1 MGESYADIP
10 IDDRHVKK
18 SRTHQIPKE
27 WLKVSPERRAAEQ
40 AVDEHIFQPALA
52 KCVQLAG
59 VASAAALPQGVEK
72 RLRSCVNA
80 TVRHA
85 VRPSVYA
92 DLNDPK
98 VRELIIDES
107 LKHLVWSFKRLQTQ
121 HSQFITP
128 AISEEEFAATIRAE
142 QDRIAAKEREDK
154 LRMEED
160 RRQRLYDQQQ
170 AYASSNVT
178 DEIDE
183 ITPQELERAKP
194 VPTDA
199 EDNLDSAGLDQ
210 QMINALKQRE
220 ERRKMILSQLD
231 EPDVPEWL
239 KHAVDRD
246 DTEFFPMA
254 SGQFAKEKTR
264 EDLLA
269 DFFQS
274 ELDEMPVGSEEET
287 TFLEFLEK
295 FTADEESGIVE
306 QESVEEVKKRVNA
319 MLKEIEDKKQKKTS

>member
-1 MGESYADIP
+1 
-10 IDDRHVKK
+10 
-18 SRTHQIPKE
+18 
-27 WLKVSPERRAAEQ
+27 LK
-40 AVDEHIFQPALA
+40 
-52 KCVQLAG
+52 LAG
-59 VASAAALPQGVEK
+59 VDSAEALPKGIEK

-98 VRELIIDES
+98 VRELIVDES
-107 LKHLVWSFKRLQTQ
+107 LKHLVWSFQAMKTQ
-121 HSQFITP
+121 HTEFITP
-128 AISEEEFAATIRAE
+128 DISEEEIASTIRAE
-142 QDRIAAKEREDK
+142 QERIAAKEREDK
-154 LRMEED
+154 LQMEED

-178 DEIDE
+178 DEMDE
-183 ITPQELERAKP
+183 ITPQELQRAKASP
-194 VPTDA
+194 AATESD
-199 EDNLDSAGLDQ
+199 DNIDSLGLDK

-239 KHAVDRD
+239 KHAVDKE
-246 DTEFFPMA
+246 DTEYFPMA
-254 SGQFAKEKTR
+254 SGRFTKEKGR

-274 ELDEMPVGSEEET
+274 ELDDMAVGSEEET
-287 TFLEFLEK
+287 AMLEFLEK
-295 FTADEESGIVE
+295 FTEEEESGLLE

-319 MLKEIEDKKQKKTS
+319 MLKEIEDRKAKKEA

>member
-1 MGESYADIP
+1 M
-10 IDDRHVKK
+10 
-18 SRTHQIPKE
+18 
-27 WLKVSPERRAAEQ
+27 SPERRAAEQ

-59 VASAAALPQGVEK
+59 VASAAELPEGIEK

-85 VRPSVYA
+85 VRPAVYA

-107 LKHLVWSFKRLQTQ
+107 LKHLVWSFQKIKAQ
-121 HSQFITP
+121 HTEFITP
-128 AISEEEFAATIRAE
+128 SISEEEIAMTIRAE
-142 QDRIAAKEREDK
+142 QERIAAKEREDK
-154 LRMEED
+154 LQMEED

-170 AYASSNVT
+170 AYASSNVM

-183 ITPQELERAKP
+183 VTPQELERAKAT
-194 VPTDA
+194 PTA
-199 EDNLDSAGLDQ
+199 PTESEDNLNSLGLDQ
-210 QMINALKQRE
+210 EMLNALKQRE

-246 DTEFFPMA
+246 DPEFFPMA
-254 SGQFAKEKTR
+254 SGRFTKEPTR

-274 ELDEMPVGSEEET
+274 ELDDMKVGSEEET
-287 TFLEFLEK
+287 AMLEFLEK
-295 FTADEESGIVE
+295 FTAEEESGMVE

-319 MLKEIEDKKQKKTS
+319 MLKEIEDRNAKKKG